1 MSKQGK
7 ITKVGNG
14 TRIELGNNKNKFD
27 DIVDGLVSAICAVC
41 REFNIKPYELD
52 SLKVGHFRVLY
63 EELKKESEEI
73 KRKNRK

>member
-7 ITKVGNG
+7 ITRIGNG
-14 TRIELGNNKNKFD
+14 IRIELGNDKNKFN
-27 DIVDGLVSAICAVC
+27 DIANGLVSAVCSVC

-63 EELKKESEEI
+63 EELKKEAEEI
-73 KRKNRK
+73 KKNNRK